1 LKGIAHEMSSGGH
14 NFSIPLHSLLQGLWT
29 LQLVLTGGELGRF
42 FVNSTA
48 GLLGFFNPAK
58 GDPALN
64 PPEEEDR

>member
-1 LKGIAHEMSSGGH
+1 M
-14 NFSIPLHSLLQGLWT
+14 

-64 PPEEEDR
+64 PPEEEDRRLGILKKNCLGSL